1 MEKHLNWN
9 ILSTSEAWNHPRLKP
24 HVPSWKLKM
33 KFEQDF
39 CLNLWYDPISYFGK
53 MNSTLGSVVP
63 LAMFYVHVEVRSEEI
78 SSNSL
83 VWHYYMWPKTPQ
95 NSTVVFVMCKN
106 ITFFAC
112 LGLGLA
118 HMQGFRFRI
127 GTLPLW
133 SRILPTN
140 EKLFKKFENG
150 KFMSWI
156 KNWIGSFPKYWY
168 NDLSF
173 GIWIGLART

>member
-1 MEKHLNWN
+1 MGCRPLISSTFTFHLQ
-9 ILSTSEAWNHPRLKP
+9 I
-24 HVPSWKLKM
+24 VPP
-33 KFEQDF
+33 KFSNVLF
-39 CLNLWYDPISYFGK
+39 FN
-53 MNSTLGSVVP
+53 
-63 LAMFYVHVEVRSEEI
+63 VHVEVCSEEI
-78 SSNSL
+78 SLNSL
-83 VWHYYMWPKTPQ
+83 VWHYYLWPKTPQ

-118 HMQGFRFRI
+118 NMQGFRFRI

-150 KFMSWI
+150 RHVRAREVEPRGRTCPDRRDLGATEEQDEGSIGRSPNLHFFCREWKF
-156 KNWIGSFPKYWY
+156 
-168 NDLSF
+168 LH
-173 GIWIGLART
+173 

>member
-1 MEKHLNWN
+1 M
-9 ILSTSEAWNHPRLKP
+9 
-24 HVPSWKLKM
+24 
-33 KFEQDF
+33 
-39 CLNLWYDPISYFGK
+39 C
-53 MNSTLGSVVP
+53 
-63 LAMFYVHVEVRSEEI
+63 SEEI

-83 VWHYYMWPKTPQ
+83 VWHYYLWPKTPQ

-156 KNWIGSFPKYWY
+156 KNWIGSFPKYWTLVLGFELDWLVLKFIHMWKMWKVVGPCIWLRLGLGY
-168 NDLSF
+168 VLVVIWCPNSDMMMNLRI
-173 GIWIGLART
+173 GIRNWIG

>member
-1 MEKHLNWN
+1 MRRENIEVQNCSIWREAVLMLELDPKIVKINMCINLTQDWRPQNWRPVVNAEVVN
-9 ILSTSEAWNHPRLKP
+9 I
-24 HVPSWKLKM
+24 
-33 KFEQDF
+33 
-39 CLNLWYDPISYFGK
+39 YSY
-53 MNSTLGSVVP
+53 P
-63 LAMFYVHVEVRSEEI
+63 EEI

-83 VWHYYMWPKTPQ
+83 VWHYYLWPKTPQ

>member
-1 MEKHLNWN
+1 MTRQCSPESKHDYKANKVKTHLING
-9 ILSTSEAWNHPRLKP
+9 LLTSHLL
-24 HVPSWKLKM
+24 HIYFPSSDSPTEVLT
-33 KFEQDF
+33 
-39 CLNLWYDPISYFGK
+39 CLI
-53 MNSTLGSVVP
+53 
-63 LAMFYVHVEVRSEEI
+63 FYVHVEVCSEEI

-83 VWHYYMWPKTPQ
+83 VWHYYLWPKTPQ